1 MKPFRP
7 NGPCAVVIP
16 CFNEADRL
24 NVDAFAEFVRDTDG
38 IELVFVDDGSSDQT
52 LQTAQHVSKNAGS
65 SVSILRLAENR
76 GKAEAV
82 RQGMLWAAQREFSAI
97 AFWDADL
104 ATPLETIPDFLE
116 VLSKHSSVEVVWG
129 TRLPLMGH
137 TIDRDAIRH
146 QTGRLFSASSAAAVG
161 VGIRDAL
168 CGAKMFRTGPIL
180 DAILARPF
188 SSRWIF
194 DVEILARLDLL
205 LKSIGGPSVRQSLY
219 EFPLNSWNE
228 IPGSRLR
235 KIDFL
240 RATVELTDLCW
251 RYRIFPAKTRAE
263 LLNDYVQSGSGVL
276 ALSPDCRVVVDTSEA
291 ADTIRR
297 ASRPTLDESDEQT
310 IEFARRRFAWVQH

>member
-1 MKPFRP
+1 MKFPRIATT
-7 NGPCAVVIP
+7 CAVIVP

-24 NVDAFAEFVRDTDG
+24 KVDVFAEFVCDNDE
-38 IELVFVDDGSSDQT
+38 IELVFVDDGSSDAT
-52 LQTAQHVSKNAGS
+52 LRSAQAVSEKAGS
-65 SVSILRLAENR
+65 SVSVLRLGRNG

-82 RQGMLWAAQREFSAI
+82 RQGMMWATQRDFSAI

-116 VLSKHSSVEVVWG
+116 VLSRHPKVEVVWG

-137 TIDRDAIRH
+137 TIDRDAIRR
-146 QTGRLFSASSAAAVG
+146 QTGRLFSLSSATAVG

-194 DVEILARLDLL
+194 DVEILARLDVL
-205 LKSIGGPSVRQSLY
+205 LKSIGSSSASQSLY
-219 EFPLNSWNE
+219 EFPLDAWYE
-228 IPGSRLR
+228 IAGSRLR
-235 KIDFL
+235 MIDFV

-251 RYRIFPAKTRAE
+251 RYRIFPGKARAQ
-263 LLNDYVQSGSGVL
+263 LLSDHEQSGSTVL
-276 ALSPDCRVVVDTSEA
+276 ALSPDCQVVVD
-291 ADTIRR
+291 
-297 ASRPTLDESDEQT
+297 ASQPAERLRDV
-310 IEFARRRFAWVQH
+310 A